1 MPIRPPQ
8 HTPPRSFLPY
18 CTAATVLLTSAV
30 FGFASPRAHAAPPKD
45 SDATA
50 QPTHPKASDATAQPT
65 PSKSPKATKRTTTTD
80 TAAPAIVRKARP
92 TTKPAASASL
102 AKAKLKTPAAK
113 PANAPKPAPRPLRAW
128 LLLGPA
134 PLPLPLFSKDK
145 EGSYKETQLLAD
157 EHLDQERLR
166 PQIGQEVSWLGGRS
180 LRWRP
185 WGGGSISRKSPLPQ
199 AAWAAT
205 WLHTTRYTEA
215 TLILRSHQRLRVLLD
230 GKTISTQATCT
241 PAKSP
246 QTAAVTA
253 SSSAK
258 PTPPPASLPTTATD
272 PRDLLML
279 RMAQILERQSQLIER
294 QTAMLGGMLQQA
306 QAQAKSPTV
315 PTLRV
320 SLKLTPGLHRLVIKT
335 LATQDCLPRWGLQA
349 TLEASDA
356 PSLRAI
362 TADRTPTFY
371 HSIDFVLYRKYITTQ
386 SLSPD
391 GKHVALSMQKLHPNG
406 HHEYWSE
413 LRDAQHGHLLH
424 SLRAVGALRDLQ
436 WSPNGRYYSFSTTLK
451 GQGAI
456 WRVDRQH
463 GSVRLLR
470 SGLRGLWGHAW
481 VHDSRTIVYNASLPL
496 TPTETEKA
504 GLLRLRGMFDRWP
517 WHRNRSHIYAMSAD
531 GKMHLR
537 LTAGYWGNDT
547 LKLHPSAP
555 KILFRRSIPDDK
567 ARPFRKSALFELD
580 LRTLQITRILD
591 NLGNFFGASYAMNG
605 DAILI
610 SGGPSLFG
618 ILGHAP
624 DLPLNTVPNEYD
636 GEIYLYHRKTKQ
648 ITCLTR
654 TFDPSVER
662 AFWHPLTQKI
672 YLNALHRTR
681 RLLYELD
688 PKNGQIRPL
697 AHAKGLD
704 ILSQL
709 RAGRQTHLLTY
720 IGSGLQNSESL
731 YRLDLRTGRSK
742 LLYDPNQAAA
752 RHLQLG
758 PIADWDVTLKQ
769 GEQRDGHVFYPP
781 GFDPRKRY
789 PLIVYYYGG
798 TYPVTRT
805 FDGRYPFHLW
815 AAQGYVVYVLQPSGA
830 IGFGQ
835 RFSARHVNEW
845 GTLVPSEIIQSTRLF
860 LRAHPFI
867 DPKRVGCIGA
877 SYGGF
882 TTMSVVT
889 KTRLF
894 AAAIS
899 HAGISNIPSYWGG
912 GYWGYLYSAI
922 SAAHR
927 YPWSHPDY
935 FTRQSPLFS
944 ANKIHTPLLL
954 LHGSHDTNVPAIES
968 YQMYAALRLL
978 KRPVEMVVVKGED
991 HWILQPSKRILWSHT
1006 ILAWFDRHLKK
1017 QPLWWTRLHGNQS
1030 Y

>member
-1 MPIRPPQ
+1 MPIHDPVPYKAR
-8 HTPPRSFLPY
+8 FLPSKFGIY
-18 CTAATVLLTSAV
+18 LAIFAITSALWTTSLRV
-30 FGFASPRAHAAPPKD
+30 HAAPP
-45 SDATA
+45 DA
-50 QPTHPKASDATAQPT
+50 ASDANTPHAAAIKARSTAKTVRTAVVAVTVAQP
-65 PSKSPKATKRTTTTD
+65 K
-80 TAAPAIVRKARP
+80 
-92 TTKPAASASL
+92 AASA
-102 AKAKLKTPAAK
+102 KAAK
-113 PANAPKPAPRPLRAW
+113 QPKPSPRSLRSW

-145 EGSYKETQLLAD
+145 EGAYKEAQLLSD

-166 PQIGQEVSWLGGRS
+166 PRIGQKVDWIGGAA
-180 LRWRP
+180 LRWRAWSSGP
-185 WGGGSISRKSPLPQ
+185 LVQKQPLPQ
-199 AAWAAT
+199 VAWAAT
-205 WLHTTRYTEA
+205 WLHATRYTEV
-215 TLILRSHQRLRVLLD
+215 TLLLRSHQRLRVLLN
-230 GKTISTQATCT
+230 GKTVGTQAACT
-241 PAKSP
+241 PAKSAK
-246 QTAAVTA
+246 TKLTI
-253 SSSAK
+253 SAP
-258 PTPPPASLPTTATD
+258 PTPSAQAPTSFPTTKD

-279 RMAQILERQSQLIER
+279 RMAHILERQSKLIER
-294 QTAMLGGMLQQA
+294 QTALLGGMLQQKPQHPPKA
-306 QAQAKSPTV
+306 PM
-315 PTLRV
+315 LRV
-320 SLKLTPGLHRLVIKT
+320 ALKLTPGLHRLVVKT
-335 LATQDCLPRWGLQA
+335 IATQGCVRSWGISA
-349 TLEASDA
+349 KMEASDV
-356 PSLRAI
+356 PSLAAV
-362 TADRTPTFY
+362 TSDQTPTFH
-371 HSIDFVLYRKYITTQ
+371 HSIDFLLHRKHIASQ

-391 GKHVALSMQKLHPNG
+391 GKYVVLSMQKRHPNG
-406 HHEYWSE
+406 HQEYWSE
-413 LRDAQHGHLLH
+413 LRDAQHGHLVH
-424 SLRAVGALRDLQ
+424 SLRAVGMLRDLQ
-436 WSPNGRYYSFSTTLK
+436 WSPNGRHYSFLTTIK

-470 SGLRGLWGHAW
+470 SGLKGLWGHAW
-481 VHDSRTIVYNASLPL
+481 SHDSRLIVYNASQPL

-504 GLLRLRGMFDRWP
+504 GLQRLRGMYDRWP
-517 WHRNRSHIYAMSAD
+517 WHRSRSQIYALSAD

-537 LTAGYWGNDT
+537 LTAGYWSNNSPQ
-547 LKLHPSAP
+547 LHPNAP
-555 KILFRRSIPDDK
+555 KLLFQRTLPDDK
-567 ARPFRKSALFELD
+567 TRPFRQTALFELD
-580 LRTLQITRILD
+580 LRSLQITRVLD
-591 NLGNFFGASYAMNG
+591 GLRSFSSVSYAMNG
-605 DAILI
+605 DALLI
-610 SGGPSLFG
+610 RGGPSLFG

-624 DLPLNTVPNEYD
+624 DLPPKTVPNDYD
-636 GEIYLYHRKTKQ
+636 GEVYLYHRKTKQ

-654 TFDPSVER
+654 TFDPSVET

-672 YLNALHRTR
+672 YFNALHRTR
-681 RLLYELD
+681 HFLYEFD
-688 PKNGQIRPL
+688 PQGGQIRKLP
-697 AHAKGLD
+697 HPTGLD
-704 ILSQL
+704 ILN
-709 RAGRQTHLLTY
+709 RPRFGHQTHTLTY
-720 IGSGLQNSESL
+720 IGSGLQHTGSL

-742 LLYDPNQAAA
+742 RLYDPNQAALQA
-752 RHLQLG
+752 LQLG
-758 PIADWDVTLKQ
+758 QLADWDVTLKK
-769 GEQRDGHVFYPP
+769 GEQRDGHIFYPP

-815 AAQGYVVYVLQPSGA
+815 AAHGYLVYVLQPSGA

-845 GTLVPSEIIQSTRLF
+845 GTRVPAEIIQATRLF
-860 LRAHPFI
+860 LRAHPYV

-927 YPWSHPDY
+927 YPWSHPQY

-944 ANKIHTPLLL
+944 AHKIHTPLLL

-991 HWILQPSKRILWSHT
+991 HWILHPNKRILWSQT

-1017 QPLWWTRLHGNQS
+1017 QPLWWSRLHGDQK